1 MTDEQCV
8 FIVDDD
14 DAVRDALR
22 MLVRSIKLKAR
33 EFASAEEFLDAYDP
47 DQPGCLITD
56 VCLPGTDGLGLQKI
70 LKERNISIPIIVIS
84 GHGDIPMSVH
94 MVREG
99 ALDFLEKPFKNHH
112 VLQRIKEALDHDSRR
127 REQARS
133 TADIRKRYTSLTP
146 REKQVADLL
155 VEGAP
160 NKVIASRLN
169 LSTRTVEAH
178 RATVMRKMGVRSAPA
193 LTLRLM
199 QLTEGRADATGNTDA
214 LMTQT

>member
-1 MTDEQCV
+1 MTDEQSV

-14 DAVRDALR
+14 DAVRDALG

-56 VCLPGTDGLGLQKI
+56 VCLPGTDGLGLQQI

-112 VLQRIKEALDHDSRR
+112 VLQRIREALHHDARR

-133 TADIRKRYTSLTP
+133 TADIRERYTSLTP

-199 QLTEGRADATGNTDA
+199 QLADEGAGPSGNAHAPVT
-214 LMTQT
+214 